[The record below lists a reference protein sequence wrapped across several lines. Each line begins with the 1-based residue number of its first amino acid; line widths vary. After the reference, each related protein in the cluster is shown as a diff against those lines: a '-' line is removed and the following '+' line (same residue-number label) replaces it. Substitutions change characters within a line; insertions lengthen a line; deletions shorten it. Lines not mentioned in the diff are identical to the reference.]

1 MTPSLLLLG
10 ATALAAWPRGA
21 GGSLAAGSGARSR
34 AQGHAKA
41 ALLFEASLAVAR
53 EQEEVAAGQL
63 GEGVPSSEAVA
74 AAVDG
79 LVASGTVLLGMGQP
93 EAALRAF
100 NAVLRTHEA
109 QRLRPLPRPHAL
121 AMLGKLRTLQVM
133 SVHARSFRSAA
144 AAICHSH
151 N

>member
-1 MTPSLLLLG
+1 
-10 ATALAAWPRGA
+10 
-21 GGSLAAGSGARSR
+21 
-34 AQGHAKA
+34 
-41 ALLFEASLAVAR
+41 
-53 EQEEVAAGQL
+53 
-63 GEGVPSSEAVA
+63 VA

-133 SVHARSFRSAA
+133 SAHARSFRSAA